1 MTTDVHPLDLTR
13 SLHSDTARLRAA
25 GPAVRVE
32 LPGGVIAW
40 SVTRYEKLR
49 ELTEDGRLSRDAQ
62 QHWPGLADV
71 PESWPLTP
79 FLIQPSVLNA
89 YGADH
94 RRLRGIMDTAF
105 TADRLAKLADNL
117 GDRLPTL
124 LVAFGAPGSGRIID
138 IRQDFAQVIAAE
150 TLCDLFGIPK
160 EQWHEARQAMLE
172 LLNPSSE
179 PETAAVQLKNATDL
193 LAGLIS
199 SKQQA
204 PGSDLAT
211 ILSQDPS
218 LTDEERVLALVVTIA
233 GGLPAPTDLITNA
246 VVNLLSNPAQLTA
259 LLDGAVEWSEAVEE
273 TLRFDSPVQHM
284 PLRYAVHDID
294 LGDGVVI
301 RRGDPVI
308 MGFGAGGRDPQVH
321 GDTAE
326 TFDVHRLNKAH
337 VALGH
342 GVHYCIGAP
351 LGLLTARL
359 ALAALFQHFPHL
371 KLAEPVDAMSPLP
384 TFIFNGKT
392 RVPVLL

>member
-1 MTTDVHPLDLTR
+1 M
-13 SLHSDTARLRAA
+13 
-25 GPAVRVE
+25 
-32 LPGGVIAW
+32 IAW